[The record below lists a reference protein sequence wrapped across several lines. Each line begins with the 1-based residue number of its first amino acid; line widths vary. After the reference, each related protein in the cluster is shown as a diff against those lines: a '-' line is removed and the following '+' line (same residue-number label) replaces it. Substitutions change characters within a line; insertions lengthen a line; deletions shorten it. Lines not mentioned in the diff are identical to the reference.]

1 MFYVLEF
8 CGFGPFQH
16 LSIPV
21 LKISRGNAP
30 ESVKSFIESRK
41 NSIEEDTWFPL
52 AAAFNSCYLADSKT
66 GKKKC
71 WCWWLVIVM
80 SISFP
85 RKSKNFEKQK
95 EFLCKRHILS
105 VLSILFFWWG
115 LSSLDKSVATCGIF
129 PGFTDFVTF
138 QNFVKKHVNVG
149 M

>member
-1 MFYVLEF
+1 MFDVLRF

-21 LKISRGNAP
+21 LKIWRGNAP

-85 RKSKNFEKQK
+85 EKQK
-95 EFLCKRHILS
+95 EFLCKRHILL
-105 VLSILFFWWG
+105 VLSILFFCG
-115 LSSLDKSVATCGIF
+115 DYISSLDKSVAACGIF

-138 QNFVKKHVNVG
+138 QNNFVKKHVNVG